1 MDASI
6 EPRQEVTAAYLAEDR
21 SGVLVGISISMAALT
36 TVILALRFYAKRF
49 QGGGFYADDAFT
61 VASYIVNL
69 GMCAVG
75 VREYLLAYP
84 FPQQEV
90 TTSRLLTVYHQS

>member
-1 MDASI
+1 MAASSTSSE
-6 EPRQEVTAAYLAEDR
+6 EPTADYYSEDR
-21 SGVLVGISISMAALT
+21 SGILLGISISMAALT

-49 QGGGFYADDAFT
+49 QGGGFFADDAFT

-75 VREYLLAYP
+75 ISE
-84 FPQQEV
+84 FPGLPPMSCDRL
-90 TTSRLLTVYHQS
+90 TPTSC